1 MAAVRAVGPGAVAAR
16 LASWWRGVP
25 GVVVERGEGRVAV
38 SDVVLHERRVE
49 QARLRNL
56 AGWLW

>member
-1 MAAVRAVGPGAVAAR
+1 MRAVGPGAVAAR

-25 GVVVERGEGRVAV
+25 GFVAEGGEGRVAV

-49 QARLRNL
+49 EARLHDL
-56 AGWLW
+56 AGWLR